1 MDINNPY
8 YLEVLNELNE
18 SQVEFIL
25 VGGLAVALNGY
36 SRYTGDM
43 DLWINPTQP
52 NISNLYKSLL
62 KMGYDN
68 ADIASIKKQ
77 RDIENPTPI
86 RLIED
91 DGVFKIDLMT
101 NTFQEIYTWKECR
114 EKSNLYISE
123 GVEIPVVHISH
134 LIKMKENTKRLD
146 DNLKDLV
153 DAAEL
158 KKIVKMQAKKNKG
171 LNY

>member
-43 DLWINPTQP
+43 DLWINPTQS